1 MSTNKILYAALVVV
15 TMITACAEQNSETYN
30 IQGTSSVSVLD
41 GSKLYLKVLTGGELK
56 NIDSCEV
63 IHGDFGFT
71 GQFDSTRLAML
82 SIRDGGMPMVI
93 ERGDIKVSIDKT
105 GNKVSGTPLN
115 EKLYDYIDK
124 HIQLENLRQEL
135 GHKEAQM
142 IFEGIDERTI
152 SKKLMAEEDLLLV
165 RKDSLE
171 TAFILGNMDNVL
183 GPCAFQMLTIN
194 YPYPQLTPQIEEIMA
209 KASDQ
214 FKNDPYVK
222 EYYSKAKEI
231 MARLRGEIQDE
242 PVATAEPSAE

>member
-15 TMITACAEQNSETYN
+15 TMITACAEQNSEMYN

-41 GSKLYLKVLTGGELK
+41 GSKLYLKVLAGGELK

-63 IHGDFGFT
+63 VHGGFGFT
-71 GQFDSTRLAML
+71 GQYDSIRLAML
-82 SIRDGGMPMVI
+82 SIRDGGMPIVI

-124 HIQLENLRQEL
+124 HIQLENLRMEL

-152 SKKLMAEEDLLLV
+152 SKKLMAEEDELLV

-194 YPYPQLTPQIEEIMA
+194 YPYPQLTPQIEEIMG
-209 KASDQ
+209 KATDK